1 MIAVLLSILFLGPAM
16 ASAAPKIIGKGIK
29 AGINVSRMLGSD
41 ISEFW
46 VRKKGLAIGGFLV
59 IGINEHLAIQ
69 PEILF
74 SQKGVIYENIDAGED
89 YASSISL
96 SYVDVPILANFY
108 VPMSAGAKFRPY
120 LFTGPSLGLKIR
132 GRMKTTAQGVT
143 TESEMQNM
151 RMVDM
156 GLMIGA
162 GLNVDV
168 GRGKIGIDVRHSWSL
183 ASTIIEEDVKTSVLS
198 ILLSYSFN

>member
-16 ASAAPKIIGKGIK
+16 ASAAPKIIGKGLK
-29 AGINVSRMLGSD
+29 AGINVSRILGGD

-46 VRKKGLAIGGFLV
+46 VSKTGLAVGGFLV

-74 SQKGVIYENIDAGED
+74 SQKGAIYENIEVD

-96 SYVDVPILANFY
+96 SYVDVPILVNFY

-120 LFTGPSLGLKIR
+120 LFTGPSLSLKIR
-132 GRMKTTAQGVT
+132 GRIKSSAQGVT
-143 TESEMQNM
+143 TESEAQNM
-151 RMVDM
+151 RAGGL

-162 GLNVDV
+162 GLNIDV
-168 GRGKIGIDVRHSWSL
+168 GGGKIGIDVRHSWSL
-183 ASTIIEEDVKTSVLS
+183 ASTIIDEDAKTNFLS